1 MESDDELLAVLGDA
15 LERQINYQQQIGG
28 NPLAR
33 EPGRFFLDVNP
44 SQTRRSIY

>member
-1 MESDDELLAVLGDA
+1 MDLDDELLANVGDA

-33 EPGRFFLDVNP
+33 EPGRFF
-44 SQTRRSIY
+44 